1 MENENKSEVRTS
13 VMKPR
18 MSQWFILGVSNG
30 DKCCMSSVQFVIL
43 PVPEI
48 LKNDVECFR
57 IVEYTGEEALAIQ
70 VSPNGVPGIVFHQN
84 NGRSALE
91 QIITHSGR
99 TVCPPPFFL
108 YGPGTEPSVMHYKR
122 GSSTT
127 TQVIFKPHALKTL
140 LGINASRLSNGWADL
155 HEFSAEDLPVQL
167 MEAKNEQE
175 RLTFLTSFLVAKFKQ
190 ANARDTLVEE
200 SLRFIHTNIGSITVH
215 YLLAYLHISE
225 RQFERRFT
233 QTVGLS
239 PQLYIRVKR
248 FNEAIRLIKTRQFE
262 RLTDVASALNFYD
275 QSHFIR
281 DIKAFSGMTPKSISQ
296 KVDDFHHD
304 QAGYSSV

>member
-1 MENENKSEVRTS
+1 
-13 VMKPR
+13 
-18 MSQWFILGVSNG
+18 
-30 DKCCMSSVQFVIL
+30 MSSITFNML
-43 PVPEI
+43 PAPEI

-57 IVEYTGEEALAIQ
+57 IAGYTGEEGLAIK
-70 VSPNGVPGIVFHQN
+70 VSPNGVPGIVFQQN

-91 QIITHSGR
+91 NIITHSGR
-99 TVCPPPFFL
+99 TACPPPLFL

-140 LGINASRLSNGWADL
+140 LGINASRLSDGWADL
-155 HEFSAEDLPVQL
+155 HEFSAEDLQVQL
-167 MEAKNEQE
+167 LEAKNEQE
-175 RLTFLTSFLVAKFKQ
+175 RLTLLINFLVARFKQ
-190 ANARDTLVEE
+190 AKTRDTLVEE
-200 SLRFIHTNIGSITVH
+200 SLRFIHTNIGSIHVKD
-215 YLLAYLHISE
+215 LLDYLHLSE
-225 RQFERRFT
+225 RQFERRFA

-239 PQLYIRVKR
+239 PHLYIRVKR

-262 RLTDVASALNFYD
+262 RLTDIAYALNFYD

-281 DIKAFSGMTPKSISQ
+281 DIKAFSGMTPKSLSQ

-304 QAGYSSV
+304 QAGYSYV

>member
-1 MENENKSEVRTS
+1 
-13 VMKPR
+13 
-18 MSQWFILGVSNG
+18 
-30 DKCCMSSVQFVIL
+30 MSSITFTIL
-43 PVPEI
+43 PAPEI

-57 IVEYTGEEALAIQ
+57 IAEYTGEEGLAIK
-70 VSPNGVPGIVFHQN
+70 VSPNGVPGIVFQQN
-84 NGRSALE
+84 NGRSAIE
-91 QIITHSGR
+91 NIITHSGR
-99 TVCPPPFFL
+99 TTCPPPLFL

-140 LGINASRLSNGWADL
+140 LGINASRLSDGWAEL
-155 HEFSAEDLPVQL
+155 HEFSAEDLHVQL
-167 MEAKNEQE
+167 IEANNEQE
-175 RLTFLTSFLVAKFKQ
+175 RITLLTSFLVVRFKQ
-190 ANARDTLVEE
+190 AKTRDTLVEE
-200 SLRFIHTNIGSITVH
+200 SLRFIHTNIGSIHVK
-215 YLLAYLHISE
+215 YLLEYLHISE

-233 QTVGLS
+233 QTVGIS

-262 RLTDVASALNFYD
+262 RLTDVAYALNFSD

-281 DIKAFSGMTPKSISQ
+281 DIKEFSGITPKSLSQ

-304 QAGYSSV
+304 QAGYSYV